1 MEGELYVADEPVKT
15 AVLVDDN
22 LMFSMMVEGSL
33 KRCGYQVRTLSGAP
47 DIVDR
52 IEAAAPDL
60 VIVNLTSTRT
70 GGPALVSALRARPAL
85 SRLPVVGYAGHVER
99 QFFQAGKEAGADMV
113 VPNSALKSALPE
125 VLAKLQ
131 KRLAGADDTDW
142 PEEED

>member
-1 MEGELYVADEPVKT
+1 MADEPVKT

-33 KRCGYQVRTLSGAP
+33 RRCGYQVRTVAGGA
-47 DIVDR
+47 DIVER

-70 GGPALVSALRARPAL
+70 GGPALVSALRGRSAL
-85 SRLPVVGYAGHVER
+85 GRLPIVGYAGHVER
-99 QFFQAGKEAGADMV
+99 QFFVAGKEAGADMV
-113 VPNSALKSALPE
+113 VPNSALKGALPE

-131 KRLAGADDTDW
+131 RRLAGSDDSDW
-142 PEEED
+142 PEDED